1 MNRLRAP
8 PETEPVNQF
17 RTVENPTMNPQFGP
31 DRVIARRLRALA
43 DALPAAFDGEVT
55 GVHKARV
62 ASRRVR
68 EALPVLLVHAP
79 AKRGRKLRRAFRRVT
94 QALGPVREAD
104 VTLDLVR
111 GLTEEAPETGDAL
124 HAVSRELESERQR
137 RHEHMVAELD
147 DVDFEQ
153 LVERIGTAMH
163 DGPDD
168 PDDSPTVQA
177 AVSAGLAIR
186 AARRTRQLRT
196 SVESAGSLYA
206 PEPIHAVRIAVKKL
220 RYVLE
225 LAHELKLLRTQRFV
239 ARLKAC
245 QETLGSMHDSQV
257 LIEHIARAQAT
268 LAPDEAPDT
277 VERLD
282 EVRDRLETR
291 CREDHARYLA
301 RRERLVAAAEAA
313 LDQLTT
319 ALPTYGADASVPM
332 TIH

>member
-1 MNRLRAP
+1 MNS
-8 PETEPVNQF
+8 
-17 RTVENPTMNPQFGP
+17 QFGP

-43 DALPAAFDGEVT
+43 DALPAAFEGDVA

-94 QALGPVREAD
+94 QALGPVRETD

-111 GLTEEAPETGDAL
+111 DLKAEAPETSDAL
-124 HAVSRELESERQR
+124 VAVTRELHAERQH
-137 RHEHMVAELD
+137 RHERMIAELD

-153 LVERIGTAMH
+153 LVERIGAAMH
-163 DGPDD
+163 EVPEDL
-168 PDDSPTVQA
+168 DDSATVQA

-196 SVESAGSLYA
+196 AIESAGSLYA
-206 PEPIHAVRIAVKKL
+206 PEPIHVVRIAVKKL

-245 QETLGSMHDSQV
+245 QETLGSMHDAQV
-257 LIEHIARAQAT
+257 LIEQIARVQAT
-268 LAPDEAPDT
+268 LPPDAAPGTID
-277 VERLD
+277 RLD

-291 CREDHARYLA
+291 CRELHARYLA
-301 RRERLVAAAEAA
+301 QRERLVMDAEVA

-319 ALPTYGADASVPM
+319 ALPTHGAPAPVPM
-332 TIH
+332 TVH

>member
-1 MNRLRAP
+1 MNA
-8 PETEPVNQF
+8 
-17 RTVENPTMNPQFGP
+17 QFGP

-43 DALPAAFDGEVT
+43 DALPAAFDGEVAA
-55 GVHKARV
+55 VHKARV

-79 AKRGRKLRRAFRRVT
+79 AKRGRKLRRAFQRVT
-94 QALGPVREAD
+94 RALGPVREAD
-104 VTLDLVR
+104 VTLDLIR
-111 GLTEEAPETGDAL
+111 DLKAEAPETGDAL
-124 HAVSRELESERQR
+124 RAISRELEVERQH
-137 RHEHMVAELD
+137 RHQRMVAELD

-153 LVERIGTAMH
+153 LVERIGAAMH
-163 DGPDD
+163 EGPED
-168 PDDSPTVQA
+168 PDDSATAQA

-196 SVESAGSLYA
+196 AVESAGSLYA
-206 PEPIHAVRIAVKKL
+206 PEPIHTVRIAVKKL

-245 QETLGSMHDSQV
+245 QETLGAMHDAQV
-257 LIEHIARAQAT
+257 LIEQIARAQAT
-268 LAPDEAPDT
+268 LPPDAAPGTIEL
-277 VERLD
+277 LD

-291 CREDHARYLA
+291 CREQHARYLA
-301 RRERLVAAAEAA
+301 QRERLVTDAEVA

-319 ALPTYGADASVPM
+319 ALPTHGAGVAVPM
-332 TIH
+332 TVH